1 MEPHRKL
8 RLIVALAIATAMT
21 VAVLIFNTDVSLRNG
36 LPGGIRGAINDAVVI
51 VGLPGTVASLMLRG
65 NVHQPEN
72 EVYYLVNFA
81 VWAAIAYLISMPF
94 TRRGK

>member
-1 MEPHRKL
+1 MEPYRKL

-21 VAVLIFNTDVSLRNG
+21 VAVLVFNTDVSLRNS
-36 LPGGIRGAINDAVVI
+36 LPGGIRSTINDAVVI
-51 VGLPGTVASLMLRG
+51 VGFPGVVASLMLRG

-81 VWAAIAYLISMPF
+81 VWAAIVYLISMPF